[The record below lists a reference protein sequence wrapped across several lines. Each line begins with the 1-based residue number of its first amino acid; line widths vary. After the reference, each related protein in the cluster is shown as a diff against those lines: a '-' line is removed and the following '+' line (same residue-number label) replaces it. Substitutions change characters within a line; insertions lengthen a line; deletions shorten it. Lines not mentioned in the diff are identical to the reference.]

1 MTLDE
6 QIKSVE
12 REIGMRE
19 RVYPAWVRGKRMS
32 QAKADHEM
40 AAMRATLKTLTDLRD
55 GHRAPAAAW
64 LSVSLAMPDDDCTV
78 MVAMKDA
85 SEPVWLGYRDGDVWM
100 NVDATPFAHP
110 VTHWQHLLSGP
121 KA

>member
-32 QAKADHEM
+32 QEKADHEM
-40 AAMRATLKTLTDLRD
+40 AAMRATLKTLIELRD
-55 GHRAPAAAW
+55 GHRAPASPW
-64 LSVSLAMPDDDCTV
+64 VSVSLALPDDDCTV
-78 MVAMKDA
+78 MVAIKGD
-85 SEPVWLGYRDGDVWM
+85 SEPVWLGYIDGGIWT
-100 NVDATPFAHP
+100 NVDGSPIANP
-110 VTHWQHLLSGP
+110 VTHWQHLPAGP
-121 KA
+121 K